1 MEMDFTHCEAHWSCT
16 NFHDFR
22 CKLAACIGMNLDEM
36 EGFGGDIPFEN
47 FTDDIILLLDLSDS
61 DSYLMP
67 EVCQTVAV
75 RLRQLIQN
83 WPGDDMDKMNDLYL
97 AVGMELAHQQNELLG
112 FI

>member
-1 MEMDFTHCEAHWSCT
+1 MGMDFTHCEAHWSYT
-16 NFHDFR
+16 DFHDFR
-22 CKLAACIGMNLDEM
+22 CRLAACIGMNLDEM

-47 FTDDIILLLDLSDS
+47 FTDDIILLQDLSDS

-75 RLRQLIQN
+75 RLRQLIRN
-83 WPGDDMDKMNDLYL
+83 WPDDDMDKMNALHL
-97 AVGMELAHQQNELLG
+97 AEGMELAHQQNEPLG

>member
-1 MEMDFTHCEAHWSCT
+1 MDFTHCEAHWSCT